1 MKLLVVGA
9 WCCLMLYGTCSKRD
23 AGAERGLDVTGQW
36 NVASYHT
43 YDSISYN
50 FISSVFSF
58 GSDSS
63 CIIPRRAEID
73 FVLDNGQ
80 WRLLDS
86 TRMEL
91 HVNDTLLSGVW
102 SIGEIRYSSVKD
114 YRSTILSMTM
124 CHERNSLCFTLRRD
138 YQPPR

>member
-9 WCCLMLYGTCSKRD
+9 WCCLMLYGPCSKRD
-23 AGAERGLDVTGQW
+23 AGAERSLDVTGQW

-58 GSDSS
+58 ASDSS

-91 HVNDTLLSGVW
+91 
-102 SIGEIRYSSVKD
+102 
-114 YRSTILSMTM
+114 
-124 CHERNSLCFTLRRD
+124 
-138 YQPPR
+138 